1 MHLHTQSTHLKV
13 LGLFSESL
21 LINLPCSPPRS
32 KVCARHRLEK
42 LASAPYYHP
51 RVPGAGACQTYNFSC
66 TRLLRY
72 NLVELMMLAAASV
85 SYAPAMRTATRAST
99 VVKMEI
105 ADKAGLEV
113 LAQQLNPV
121 VGYW

>member
-1 MHLHTQSTHLKV
+1 
-13 LGLFSESL
+13 
-21 LINLPCSPPRS
+21 
-32 KVCARHRLEK
+32 
-42 LASAPYYHP
+42 
-51 RVPGAGACQTYNFSC
+51 
-66 TRLLRY
+66 
-72 NLVELMMLAAASV
+72 MMLAAASV